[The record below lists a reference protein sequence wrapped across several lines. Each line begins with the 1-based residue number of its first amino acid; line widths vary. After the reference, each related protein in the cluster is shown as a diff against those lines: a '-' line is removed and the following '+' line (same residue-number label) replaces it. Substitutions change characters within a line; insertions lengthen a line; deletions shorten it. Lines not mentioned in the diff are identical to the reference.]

1 MESRLIKLRLK
12 IVTKGLRLITMSVP
26 ITSNN
31 QDFHFP
37 GKNQMIFLARAH
49 WIPYCSKTVF
59 KADFKAAL
67 GRQLKWLEKCFTQFR
82 ERGWNAES
90 TSPLCHLTV
99 KHTHACQTK
108 RPTLLFSAQLES
120 KCRHMLIGNLG
131 RHKWSSSTL
140 EPSCYLLSW
149 TGFMLADVSWLLYSW
164 DFGHFFLEL
173 SLCVTLN

>member
-1 MESRLIKLRLK
+1 
-12 IVTKGLRLITMSVP
+12 
-26 ITSNN
+26 
-31 QDFHFP
+31 
-37 GKNQMIFLARAH
+37 MIFLARAH

-67 GRQLKWLEKCFTQFR
+67 GRQLKWLKKCFTQFR

-149 TGFMLADVSWLLYSW
+149 RGFMLADVSWLLYSW
-164 DFGHFFLEL
+164 DFGHFFFGAEL
-173 SLCVTLN
+173 VRHPKLGIRKGNRDLFICTTDYQLRMAVRGNEMNRYK